1 MNPQSIEHM
10 RIEAVADTLED
21 LAERMDAEAHFREVV
36 AEFHSSV
43 EDIASLPDIA
53 DRAFHLNEL
62 GELCYTNPDLM
73 LRSATVRRRLF
84 REFETF
90 FSALKNG
97 AAIPLDLRDQVNRIY
112 GMLLEMRRGL
122 EKDPRCQF

>member
-1 MNPQSIEHM
+1 MDPQSIENTS
-10 RIEAVADTLED
+10 AA
-21 LAERMDAEAHFREVV
+21 AAEAHFAEVV
-36 AEFHSSV
+36 AEFHSSAAH
-43 EDIASLPDIA
+43 IASLPDIA

-62 GELCYTNPDLM
+62 GELCYMNPDLM
-73 LRSATVRRRLF
+73 LRSATVRQRLF

-90 FSALKNG
+90 FGLLKGG
-97 AAIPLDLRDQVNRIY
+97 ATVPLDLRDQVNRLY

>member
-1 MNPQSIEHM
+1 MDPQSIDHM
-10 RIEAVADTLED
+10 RIAAAADALED
-21 LAERMDAEAHFREVV
+21 LAERMV
-36 AEFHSSV
+36 AETQFKSCVDTLGRSILTPDERASV
-43 EDIASLPDIA
+43 LD
-53 DRAFHLNEL
+53 EL
-62 GELCYTNPDLM
+62 GELCYMNPDLM
-73 LRSATVRRRLF
+73 LRSATVRQRLF

-97 AAIPLDLRDQVNRIY
+97 ATVHLDLRDQVNRLY

>member
-1 MNPQSIEHM
+1 MDPQSIEHI
-10 RIEAVADTLED
+10 RIEAAADALED
-21 LAERMDAEAHFREVV
+21 LAERMVADNHFREVV
-36 AEFHSSV
+36 AEFHSSAAH
-43 EDIASLPDIA
+43 IASLPDIA

-62 GELCYTNPDLM
+62 GELCYMNPDIM
-73 LRSATVRRRLF
+73 LRSSTVRQRLF
-84 REFETF
+84 REFEIF

-97 AAIPLDLRDQVNRIY
+97 AMVPLDLRDQVNRLY

>member
-1 MNPQSIEHM
+1 M
-10 RIEAVADTLED
+10 RIAAAADALED
-21 LAERMDAEAHFREVV
+21 LAERMV
-36 AEFHSSV
+36 AETQFKSCVDTLGRSILTPDERASV
-43 EDIASLPDIA
+43 LD
-53 DRAFHLNEL
+53 EL

-73 LRSATVRRRLF
+73 LRSATVRQRLF

-97 AAIPLDLRDQVNRIY
+97 ATVHLDLRDQVNRLY